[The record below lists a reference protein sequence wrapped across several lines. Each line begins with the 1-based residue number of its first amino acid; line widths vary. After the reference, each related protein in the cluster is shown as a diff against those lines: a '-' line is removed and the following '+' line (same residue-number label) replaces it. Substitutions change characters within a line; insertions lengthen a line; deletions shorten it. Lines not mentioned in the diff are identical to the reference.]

1 MTDTT
6 TRLNNLKTQIDEGKA
21 QKAKAEANLETYTK
35 QLNDIKAEIRTL
47 GVEPAEEALAA
58 EIERL
63 DAEIEANLSKAEEL
77 LNSPA
82 VQAVE

>member
-82 VQAVE
+82 VQVVE